1 MCSRGD
7 RDGKAGIGMGVT
19 GLEQQAGGGDPPA
32 PSALGAPFPQSLRAY
47 PLPEAPGLPK
57 GAS

>member
-1 MCSRGD
+1 
-7 RDGKAGIGMGVT
+7 MGVT